1 MQKAKGVRLWL
12 ERRKGRP
19 AVYYIRDKERRISTG
34 CAESELPAAEEK
46 LREYLTERHRPDT
59 GQRDLSQILMADVM
73 NLYATDIAPG
83 KASRET
89 IMYHMKAL
97 TPFWGTKTLADVKGK
112 TCRKYLDERSA
123 IQSGSCGT
131 LKEPPQFP
139 PLENREYQKNRT
151 SSARTPSCIFR
162 SVKPSTVR
170 RELKTLQAAIN
181 HWHKESPLI
190 AVPKV
195 TLPEEGERRERV
207 LERNEVAAMLRA
219 ARRLGFDHVA
229 RFIILGVYTG
239 TRHNALLRLRWVPSL
254 SGGHI
259 DLDRGIIYR
268 RGSAEKD
275 TSKRR
280 PPVSATKR
288 LLHHL
293 RRWAERDYDR
303 SANVIHYQGSPI
315 LKMKRAWAKTV
326 KEAGLGRDVTP
337 HTLRHTCASWAL
349 WEGKTIW
356 DVAGIIGADASTIEK
371 VYGHHRLDVE
381 ERKRA

>member
-12 ERRKGRP
+12 ERRRGRP

-34 CAESELPAAEEK
+34 CAESELPAAERK
-46 LREYLTERHRPDT
+46 LEEYLTARRTFNTE
-59 GQRDLSQILMADVM
+59 QRDLSQILMADVM

-97 TPFWGTKTLADVKGK
+97 APFWGTKTLADVKGK
-112 TCRKYLDERSA
+112 TCRAYASGRMEVT
-123 IQSGSCGT
+123 QSCKDS
-131 LKEPPQFP
+131 PPVSGASY
-139 PLENREYQKNRT
+139 RRAVT
-151 SSARTPSCIFR
+151 SSTA
-162 SVKPSTVR
+162 R

-229 RFIILGVYTG
+229 RFIIIGVYTG
-239 TRHNALLRLRWVPSL
+239 TRHNAILKLRYNPSL
-254 SGGHI
+254 SAGHI
-259 DLDRGIIYR
+259 DLDRGIMYR
-268 RGSAEKD
+268 KGGAERE

-280 PPVSATKR
+280 PPLRISDTGSGGLLSRIRRWKR
-288 LLHHL
+288 LDH
-293 RRWAERDYDR
+293 DI
-303 SANVIHYQGSPI
+303 SSTVIHYNGSPI
-315 LKMKRAWAKTV
+315 LKMKRAWAKTI
-326 KEAGLGRDVTP
+326 KEAGLGKDVTP

-356 DVAGIIGADASTIEK
+356 DVAGIIGADASTVQK
-371 VYGHHRLDVE
+371 VYGHHRLEVE